1 MHHDMKDHRRFFHN
15 GIRFECQGDGKCC
28 LNHGR
33 LGSGGRLYQMSYM
46 RTDLSAAGS
55 ILYVAKKSVS
65 AFAIVLLPVQVYVS
79 NAGSNSVSAVDAESR
94 KELGRIALPPHTGP
108 EETFRRIA
116 VDSDGTV
123 YQLGFDESGATLR
136 GFTP

>member
-1 MHHDMKDHRRFFHN
+1 MLFPQRLSHLLALDSDLN
-15 GIRFECQGDGKCC
+15 GRIFLGAYLIQPRDD
-28 LNHGR
+28 
-33 LGSGGRLYQMSYM
+33 GSGEVIAFEQVVVLGR
-46 RTDLSAAGS
+46 DG
-55 ILYVAKKSVS
+55 
-65 AFAIVLLPVQVYVS
+65 
-79 NAGSNSVSAVDAESR
+79 